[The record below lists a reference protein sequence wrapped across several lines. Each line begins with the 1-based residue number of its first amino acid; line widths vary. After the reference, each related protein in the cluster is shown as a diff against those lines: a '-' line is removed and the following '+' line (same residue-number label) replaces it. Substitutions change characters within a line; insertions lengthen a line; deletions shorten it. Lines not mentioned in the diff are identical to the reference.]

1 MKRFLGHPLL
11 VVIVVLAGIYVI
23 LDFVLWPPIPRALVI
38 QYMIIITVGVLLLAS
53 FDNDTAARLAAPVIA
68 LLGKPSL
75 FVPRALGIIAL
86 SGGAGWVTYAMVR
99 PSDAP
104 PLELRTVH
112 PAPPTTLRVYGRTYD
127 LLKLENPI
135 RAENPKGTEG
145 YAEAVAEGK
154 TIYYEN
160 CFFCHGDK
168 LSGKGH
174 FADAFNPR
182 PANFQDV
189 GTIAQLQESY
199 LFWRITTG
207 GPGLPRE
214 GTPWASAMPV
224 WSEMLD
230 EDEVWKVIMFLYDY
244 TGHVPRSWDKEAG
257 APTSGDSPGPAADT
271 SAADSATDTSV
282 AAGTGGPVSE
292 ERADAIYQQ
301 RCAQCHGE
309 EGDADSVTADLLYPG
324 PRDFTFAQFKYKTTR
339 ADDEF
344 PSDDDLRRTI
354 RDGLPGTGMPG
365 WKDILTDAEIDA
377 MILKIKQFGEWEEE
391 DFTPTPIELGTP
403 PEVTP
408 ELLAQGRRMFEKACV
423 QCHGEE
429 GRGNIT
435 SGKKLKDDPGNRI
448 WPRNLTRPE
457 TWRYTRTVTDV
468 FQRLSTGIRG
478 TPMPEHTTTMKIED
492 RWAVASYVM
501 TLRDKAVPL
510 SRGETVVKVARVDGP
525 LPDDPEDP
533 AWDGA
538 PARTFLLAPNII
550 RETRLFTTLNP
561 MVTVRALA
569 NDEDIAIR
577 LELDDRT
584 YSVPGD
590 PLEKQYRIDGVEP
603 TRDAM
608 AIEFPVTLSETSE
621 KPWFRHGDERH
632 PVNMWY
638 WAAPSKQPEAPETAL
653 LLDATGPD
661 APPAPRAD
669 SGALSARGVWKN
681 GQWRVMFRR
690 ALRTGR
696 EDDLQF
702 AEGSYVPIAFAGWDG
717 VNGDKGARHSLTG
730 WYWLRLPPRDDPAR
744 LYGLPGLVFVL
755 VGAGLA
761 LSARAARRLYLT

>member
-1 MKRFLGHPLL
+1 MRRVVTHPLLWVVVVILALYAFFAYGLQPPMPRSLLLQFMVFTVIGVLMVATFDDVTYERLVEPFRLLLGHPRLRWLRLLALL
-11 VVIVVLAGIYVI
+11 VVVGGSASLAYS
-23 LDFVLWPPIPRALVI
+23 WAKP
-38 QYMIIITVGVLLLAS
+38 S
-53 FDNDTAARLAAPVIA
+53 FEAPV
-68 LLGKPSL
+68 
-75 FVPRALGIIAL
+75 
-86 SGGAGWVTYAMVR
+86 
-99 PSDAP
+99 
-104 PLELRTVH
+104 ELRSVH
-112 PAPPTTLRVYGRTYD
+112 PAPPTTIRIYDKTFNLVELQNPLR
-127 LLKLENPI
+127 EN
-135 RAENPKGTEG
+135 NPKGSEG
-145 YAEAVAEGK
+145 YRALVAEGAE
-154 TIYYEN
+154 IYYKN
-160 CFFCHGDK
+160 CLYCHGDD
-168 LSGKGH
+168 LDGDGV
-174 FADAFNPR
+174 FAYGFNPQ
-182 PANFQDV
+182 PANFRDV

-199 LFWRITTG
+199 VFWRITTG

-214 GTPWASAMPV
+214 GAPWLSAMPV
-224 WSEMLD
+224 WQEMLD
-230 EDEVWKVIMFLYDY
+230 EEEVWKAILFLYDY
-244 TGHVPRSWDKEAG
+244 TGFEPRSWELAETAAVEETPQPEA
-257 APTSGDSPGPAADT
+257 APAGET
-271 SAADSATDTSV
+271 
-282 AAGTGGPVSE
+282 AAGEVSP
-292 ERADAIYQQ
+292 ERAEELYLTY
-301 RCAQCHGE
+301 CAQCHGR
-309 EGDADSVTADLLYPG
+309 EGDGQGPVAEFLYPK
-324 PRDFTFAQFKYKTTR
+324 PRDFTLGVFKYKTTH
-339 ADDEF
+339 ADSEF
-344 PSDDDLRRTI
+344 PYDEDLKKTI
-354 RDGLPGTGMPG
+354 REGLPGTAMPG
-365 WKDILTDAEIDA
+365 WGKRLKEPEIDA
-377 MILKIKQFGEWEEE
+377 LVQLIKEFGEWAE
-391 DFTPTPIELGTP
+391 DTPEDLGLAPIELGERVEP
-403 PEVTP
+403 DAASLARGR
-408 ELLAQGRRMFEKACV
+408 ELFEKACV